1 MCHNRQYYNRLHSQ
15 DFTQYLL
22 TWASWVHRMT
32 GMGDDRSQICQ
43 NKTNRRARW
52 RKGNPN
58 KPHTVK
64 QSRKFGMELKGS
76 HAVKLLRMSLCKRI
90 LI

>member
-1 MCHNRQYYNRLHSQ
+1 MCHNRQYYNHLHSQ
-15 DFTQYLL
+15 DFTQYLIAR
-22 TWASWVHRMT
+22 ASWVYRMT
-32 GMGDDRSQICQ
+32 GSGGDRNQICQ
-43 NKTNRRARW
+43 NNSNRGAWW

-58 KPHTVK
+58 KPRAVK

-90 LI
+90 LL